1 MFGGALSGGCHRR
14 GRAVPRTRSVR
25 RGIAGEKPGVKRG
38 SALRALFVGPKG
50 EQHAVDRAAGR
61 LPSRAVLKSDS
72 PPRVGVDRRSI
83 RVAGIS
89 VCTSTAMLDAQ
100 ATQGVGELSVQG
112 ENRWVLDG
120 STRPPL
126 RVNGVRRSR

>member
-1 MFGGALSGGCHRR
+1 MFGGALSGGSHRR
-14 GRAVPRTRSVR
+14 GRAVTRTRSVR

-89 VCTSTAMLDAQ
+89 SLYRHRHA
-100 ATQGVGELSVQG
+100 
-112 ENRWVLDG
+112 
-120 STRPPL
+120 
-126 RVNGVRRSR
+126 